1 MWRLDDRNDGIVTV
15 WCVGSVNEWLT
26 VDAIAAAKGA
36 QETTRVGPIGGFM
49 GSTTAAVTADPVGQF
64 RDTVADGLSNAMSS

>member
-1 MWRLDDRNDGIVTV
+1 MWRLDDRNDGNVTV

-36 QETTRVGPIGGFM
+36 QGTTRVGQNGGM
-49 GSTTAAVTADPVGQF
+49 WSAIAAVTVIRLGNF
-64 RDTVADGLSNAMSS
+64 ETRW